1 MYILYRLQYSIAM
14 TSVEEVNT
22 PEMEQTYT
30 ITPKKRGRPKG
41 SKKFTPEER
50 RIRACEAAKKCYY
63 DNYEY
68 RSLQKKLYYQ
78 RKKEERNANNQA

>member
-14 TSVEEVNT
+14 TSFEYVNT
-22 PEMEQTYT
+22 PEMEQTNT

-41 SKKFTPEER
+41 STKFTPEER

-78 RKKEERNANNQA
+78 RKKEEQHANKQS